1 MYAMP
6 LSGPRRQLYDCGQEI
21 WKWLKMAAK
30 LSSFEHFSINVS
42 LHFFLW
48 HTFWV
53 INVKVFVAVYVLL
66 LPPAALSGVAFIINF
81 MQKVLVLVPSFFWDW
96 FFPLLMLAGRQSGRQ
111 HHLQNDK

>member
-96 FFPLLMLAGRQSGRQ
+96 FFPLLMLAGKQAGRQ